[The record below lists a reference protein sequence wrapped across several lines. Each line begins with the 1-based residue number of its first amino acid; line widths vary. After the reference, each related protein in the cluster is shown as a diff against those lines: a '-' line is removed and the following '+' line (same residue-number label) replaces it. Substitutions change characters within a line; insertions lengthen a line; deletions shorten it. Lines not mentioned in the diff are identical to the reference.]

1 MAGRDLVRVL
11 GLAIG
16 LGILAALGAAA
27 FLSVMSWATDVVWEW
42 LPAQVGLAEV
52 PWWWVMAGL
61 LIGALLIIAAWRL
74 GPGMGSPLDGF
85 HFDVGPS
92 RAAAALSVALATL
105 IFGAVLGPE
114 APLIVCGTIIGAL
127 VTRKQGPQVQQLAM
141 ALGGIAAIG
150 TILGNPFIAAFMV
163 LEFAAMGAMPRQA
176 LIPMFVALASG
187 YLVLIGIGPFA
198 GLGALDLAVPGLTP
212 VDHLSFFDLLVGLG
226 VAVVA
231 AIAVLISRE
240 IGYRVQRLA
249 HARPATTI
257 IGAALVIGALASL
270 VMLIFDQPYD
280 VIPFSGETA
289 MPVLLAESS
298 AVTVLAIFVAK
309 ALAYGVSLGSGF
321 RGGPIFPSTFI
332 GVGVAVCIGLVITTS
347 PMSALVVAGIAASC
361 AAMLKLPFS
370 SGLLALVIGAG
381 AGVIVT
387 PLAMIGAVVGVLL
400 RLAYDKATG
409 HGAPTPAV

>member
-52 PWWWVMAGL
+52 PWWWVVAGL
-61 LIGALLIIAAWRL
+61 LIGALLVIAAWRL

-231 AIAVLISRE
+231 AIAVLVSRE

-249 HARPATTI
+249 QGRPAATI
-257 IGAALVIGALASL
+257 IGAALVIGALAAILML
-270 VMLIFDQPYD
+270 VFDQPYD

-332 GVGVAVCIGLVITTS
+332 GVGVAVCIGLVITSS

>member
-1 MAGRDLVRVL
+1 MTGRDLARAL
-11 GLAIG
+11 GLAVG
-16 LGILAALGAAA
+16 LGIVAAVGAAA
-27 FLSVMSWATDVVWEW
+27 FLTVMSWATDVVWEW
-42 LPAQVGLAEV
+42 LPAQVGLTAV
-52 PWWWVMAGL
+52 PWWWVVTGL
-61 LIGALLIIAAWRL
+61 LVGALLIIAAWRL

-105 IFGAVLGPE
+105 IFGGVLGPE
-114 APLIVCGTIIGAL
+114 APLIVCGTIIGGL
-127 VTRKQGPQVQQLAM
+127 VTRKKSPQIQQLAM

-150 TILGNPFIAAFMV
+150 TILGNPFIAAFLV
-163 LEFAAMGAMPRQA
+163 LEFAAMGAMPKQI

-212 VDHLSFFDLLVGLG
+212 VDHLTFLDLFVGLG
-226 VAVVA
+226 VAVAASVGVLVA
-231 AIAVLISRE
+231 RE
-240 IGYRVQRLA
+240 IGYRTQKIA
-249 HARPATTI
+249 KDRPVPTI
-257 IGAALVIGALASL
+257 LGAALIIGGLATIL
-270 VMLIFDQPYD
+270 MVVFDQPYD
-280 VIPFSGETA
+280 MIPFSGQSA
-289 MPVLLAESS
+289 MPALIAETS
-298 AVTVLAIFVAK
+298 AVTALVIFGAK

-332 GVGVAVCIGLVITTS
+332 GVGVAVCVGLVITTT
-347 PMSALVVAGIAASC
+347 PISALVVAGIAASC

-381 AGVIVT
+381 AGMVAT

-409 HGAPTPAV
+409 HTAPSPS